1 MAIAIADSRVLFAL
15 STKTHHTSHITHQTI
30 SEQRTN
36 KRAITDRT
44 SRNIKYVEDNN
55 MSSSDQAK
63 PKDKKV
69 YVIVTK
75 PQNSLSIST
84 IRQLQSAKIYL
95 AYPSSEEEAAEDAVK
110 RLKAEKIEDIILCV
124 FDPFG
129 SKEKVKTSAKNCIE
143 KIIQQGKI
151 IDGVL
156 FNPYGCVGDG
166 IPQSESGLLELAEYK
181 LIGNAIFLQAL
192 FSEGLLKEGSRVIFA
207 GTESARGLPKMG
219 FPVPDLG
226 TTPESVEAFLTGA
239 AYLIQ
244 NDPSDATNE
253 AADDQKTT
261 TFKWEHAY
269 ADLSA
274 TGVLFMS
281 SMAKRHPNIYFG
293 TVSAGMTQESLDP
306 KHVPNPTL
314 GFTIQMFIFRYIM
327 FPLLKRWEIAQDVD
341 DGAAYFQRALTG
353 ENWEYASGTF
363 VGAKG
368 GTGGPICDQATLSG
382 GEMFLNE
389 SMQEIAYTVV
399 QKYLP

>member
-1 MAIAIADSRVLFAL
+1 
-15 STKTHHTSHITHQTI
+15 
-30 SEQRTN
+30 
-36 KRAITDRT
+36 
-44 SRNIKYVEDNN
+44 
-55 MSSSDQAK
+55 MSNSDHGE

-84 IRQLQSAKIYL
+84 IRQLQPAKIYL
-95 AYPSSEEEAAEDAVK
+95 AYPSSEEEAAEDATK
-110 RLKAEKIEDIILCV
+110 RLKAEKIEDVTLCV

-129 SKEKVKTSAKNCIE
+129 RKEKVQTSAKECIK
-143 KIIQQGKI
+143 KIKQQGT

-166 IPQSESGLLELAEYK
+166 TPQSESGLLELAEYK
-181 LIGNAIFLQAL
+181 LIGNVIFLQAL

-253 AADDQKTT
+253 AADPKS

-274 TGVLFMS
+274 IGVLFMS

-293 TVSAGMTQESLDP
+293 TISAGMTQESLDP

-314 GFTIQMFIFRYIM
+314 GFTMQMFIFRYLM
-327 FPLLKRWEIAQDVD
+327 FPLLRRWEIAQDVD

-382 GEMFLNE
+382 GEVFLNE
-389 SMQEIAYTVV
+389 SMQEMAYTVV
-399 QKYLP
+399 KKYQP